1 MTGKISRQIKICLA
15 ALVLAVFFFTP
26 SVCRA
31 GNEIYVAGMPES
43 WPFEF
48 YDEKE
53 ETYQGVLPELLE
65 EAGEAAGIGVK
76 YIKPS
81 KKDRRLDLAGNI
93 QADAVWTL
101 GLTEDE
107 IKDAGL
113 KKGRDLILYEEDGK
127 EKSISLAYTKSM
139 ETADIEKLEK
149 AFQNIDTAKIQG
161 AYAAY
166 AAKGDSSAGK
176 ANRYLWIILGLVIF
190 SACILVIFPA
200 FFLKKRHQMELMAY
214 RDDVTGRDNLT
225 SWKQKFSKYIVEEN
239 RNRYAVLFL
248 YAGIDVVSHIYG
260 YKEAENALQLISDTC
275 EPLIKQEK
283 EAFTRFNEFYYVFF
297 VEYTGIE
304 KLKERIRDMQE
315 SVAEEFKKKEKKYF
329 LELHTGIYR
338 MTSVDEDPL
347 KTIQFSEVAM
357 EYARMHVQDYALYD
371 EYVER
376 ETISGYAMEHEAIHG
391 LMHQEFIMYLQ
402 PMVSLNSGKICGAEA
417 LVRWQNPNR
426 GLLRPN
432 EFLNVMKRKQLTG
445 KMNIEIYR
453 QGCQFLKQEAEKGNC
468 LRLLFN
474 FTVENIGDE
483 QFANHLDAI
492 AEQYKIPR
500 KQIIVQLNQMVEM
513 SQSDI
518 YVKTIKQLRKFG
530 FDVYLAGLEL
540 DRVFFNYLYCG
551 INGIK
556 LRQEMIS
563 EIHKPEGKVVVR
575 SVVELCRKLNL
586 EVLCVGVESEEQE
599 KFLKDLGCTMVS
611 GFRYYYPVSREV
623 FSELEEDKQAG
634 S

>member
-1 MTGKISRQIKICLA
+1 MRRSQVMC
-15 ALVLAVFFFTP
+15 LAVFAAAMLFWAP
-26 SVCRA
+26 SVCPA
-31 GNEIYVAGMPES
+31 GNEVYVAGMPDS

-48 YDEKE
+48 YSKGENDYK
-53 ETYQGVLPELLE
+53 GVLPDLLK
-65 EAGEAAGIGVK
+65 EAGDAAGITIK

-81 KKDRRLDLAGNI
+81 DKDRRLALAGNI

-107 IKDAGL
+107 INDAGL
-113 KKGRDLILYEEDGK
+113 KKGRDLIVYEDDKK
-127 EKSISLAYTKSM
+127 ERAISLAYTKSM
-139 ETADIEKLEK
+139 EDGDIEKLEE
-149 AFQNIDTAKIQG
+149 AFLNIDKAKIQG
-161 AYAAY
+161 VYAGY
-166 AAKGDSSAGK
+166 AAKGDDAAGR
-176 ANRYLWIILGLVIF
+176 AGIYLWTIVGLSVF
-190 SACILVIFPA
+190 SVLILVTFPV
-200 FFLKKRHQMELMAY
+200 FFLRKRHQMELMAY
-214 RDDVTGRDNLT
+214 KDDVTGRDNLT
-225 SWKQKFSKYIVEEN
+225 SWKQKFSKCIVEEN
-239 RNRYAVLFL
+239 RNHYAVLFL

-275 EPLIKQEK
+275 ESLIKPEK
-283 EAFTRFNEFYYVFF
+283 EAFSRFNEFYYIFF
-297 VEYTGIE
+297 VEYTGVE
-304 KLKERIRDMQE
+304 QLKERVRDMQE
-315 SVAEEFKKKEKKYF
+315 QVVEAFKKQQKKYF
-329 LELHTGIYR
+329 LEMHTGIYR

-357 EYARMHVQDYALYD
+357 EYAKMHVQDYALYD

-391 LMHQEFIMYLQ
+391 LMHEEFIMYLQ
-402 PMVSLNSGKICGAEA
+402 PMVDLESGKICGAEA

-432 EFLNVMKRKQLTG
+432 DFLNVMKRKQLTG
-445 KMNIEIYR
+445 KMNMEIYR
-453 QGCQFLKQEAEKGNC
+453 QGCRFLKEEAEKGNS

-483 QFANHLDAI
+483 QFAGHLYAI
-492 AEQYKIPR
+492 AEQYEISR
-500 KQIIVQLNQMVEM
+500 DQIIVQLNQMVEM

-518 YVKTIKQLRKFG
+518 YMKTIKQLRQYG

-540 DRVFFNYLYCG
+540 DRVFFHYLYCG

-563 EIHKPEGKVVVR
+563 EIHKPQGKVVVK

-586 EVLCVGVESEEQE
+586 EVLSVGVEDEEQE
-599 KFLKDLGCTMVS
+599 AFLRELGCTMVS
-611 GFRYYYPVSREV
+611 GFHYYYPVSREV
-623 FSELEEDKQAG
+623 FCELTEGK
-634 S
+634 